1 MLNTKMIPSPV
12 AQVFKKH
19 IEFQEEPAIGK
30 KALRSEEVLNTIVE
44 VDGMQFNADEMSMD
58 RIDRLISLAGWKFDQ
73 AIKVLSSEDAYNAV
87 YLGIEVPWKL
97 ATDNL
102 VVVNIEQLCR
112 VQEIS
117 LNLLGATW
125 VKYG

>member
-1 MLNTKMIPSPV
+1 MIQAGS
-12 AQVFKKH
+12 AQMFKKH
-19 IEFQEEPAIGK
+19 IEFQEEPTVGR
-30 KALRSEEVLNTIVE
+30 KALRSEEVLNTVVE
-44 VDGMQFNADEMSMD
+44 VDGLQFNADEKSMD

-73 AIKVLSSEDAYNAV
+73 ALKTMSSEDAYNAV
-87 YLGIEVPWKL
+87 YIGIQVPWKL

-102 VVVNIEQLCR
+102 VQVNIEQLCR

-117 LNLLGATW
+117 LNILGATW